1 MWSTGCASSRGTQM
15 SAWLKTTKRRQE
27 LILFLYEDND
37 VRLILDFS
45 SAEMVEKWVSLWVW
59 TQLARCFYS
68 MEFLD
73 TSPRLCIVGPT
84 YCLWATL
91 SQCHWNLEIALLHF
105 FFFFGKLKT
114 NDCIFA
120 HLIFPTL
127 KMKLKSI
134 VQGNFLQYV
143 LYKNLKNYAMF
154 RMKYKC
160 WMIGQHLGMG
170 RLQND

>member
-105 FFFFGKLKT
+105 FFFFWKIKNKWL
-114 NDCIFA
+114 
-120 HLIFPTL
+120 HLCSSYFP
-127 KMKLKSI
+127 
-134 VQGNFLQYV
+134 NF
-143 LYKNLKNYAMF
+143 KNEIKIYSARKFFTICSL
-154 RMKYKC
+154 
-160 WMIGQHLGMG
+160 
-170 RLQND
+170 